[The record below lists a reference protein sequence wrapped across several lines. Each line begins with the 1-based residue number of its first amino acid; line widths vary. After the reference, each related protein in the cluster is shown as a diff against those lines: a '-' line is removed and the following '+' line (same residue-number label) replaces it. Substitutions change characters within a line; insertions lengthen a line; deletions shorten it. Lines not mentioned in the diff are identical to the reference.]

1 LLIILSCYI
10 VIDERVQN
18 DDMGPWAYGPSKVH
32 LLAKRG
38 LSEGGGA
45 TRASTNADS
54 YAILAN
60 GEHNASITHLKISD
74 C

>member
-1 LLIILSCYI
+1 
-10 VIDERVQN
+10 
-18 DDMGPWAYGPSKVH
+18 MGPWAYGPSKVH